1 MEPLG
6 PLIARMRAVLSGI
19 LATGDV
25 LDRDEFDRTIVAVAV
40 ENWHSDELAVFGT
53 ELEDLEP
60 EPNEEDDPAEDG
72 ERRGG
77 YPVASHVLRWRVR
90 MRPRPSANGHLWQ
103 NGEEGWQVC
112 RLTLPPSNGA
122 FAV

>member
-25 LDRDEFDRTIVAVAV
+25 LDRDEFDRTIIAVAV
-40 ENWHSDELAVFGT
+40 ENWHFDELAVFGT

-60 EPNEEDDPAEDG
+60 EPDEEDDPDEDE
-72 ERRGG
+72 ER
-77 YPVASHVLRWRVR
+77 
-90 MRPRPSANGHLWQ
+90 
-103 NGEEGWQVC
+103 
-112 RLTLPPSNGA
+112 
-122 FAV
+122 